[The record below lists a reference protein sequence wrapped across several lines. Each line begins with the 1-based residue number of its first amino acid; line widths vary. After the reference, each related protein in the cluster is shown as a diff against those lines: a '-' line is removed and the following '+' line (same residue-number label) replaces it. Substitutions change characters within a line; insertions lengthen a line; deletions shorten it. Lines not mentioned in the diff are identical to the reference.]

1 MADFDVIVLG
11 GGPGGYLAAERLGHA
26 GKKVLLVE
34 KEFLGGTCLNVGC
47 IPTKSLLNSA
57 KLYQHA
63 LHSEQFGVTASGVE
77 FDWAKVQSWK
87 ADVVKTLVGGVG
99 AAEKRAGVEVATAH
113 GTLIAPGV
121 VELAP
126 LSSRRTPGSPHLTGQ
141 ATGGIPGQAR
151 DDDQAG
157 DDDQAR
163 DDADVPVTT
172 RVTADHVII
181 ATGSVPVM
189 PPIPGAKDN
198 PLVVDSTGLLAVETV
213 PERLVVIGGG
223 VIGVEFASLF
233 AAFGSHVEVIE
244 MLPEILPFADAD
256 LAARTR
262 KALADVT
269 FHLGC
274 KVTAIESGTVVWTD
288 AKGAEQ
294 RAEADLVLMA
304 VGRRPLVD
312 GWGATEAG
320 LEVGPRGVVVDDTM
334 RTNLPNVWAV
344 GDVTGRSLL
353 AHAAYRMGEIAAAHI
368 IDTAAAAKRG
378 QRLRVD
384 TIPWAVYTMP
394 EAAGVGLTEAQ
405 AKGRGHQVTTAT
417 VPLAVSGRFVAENGV
432 RAPGAV
438 KLIADKGTRAVLGIH
453 VLGNYAPETIWGAA
467 AVLETELTVDD
478 LRQVVFPHPTVSE
491 AIREA
496 AWAIKA

>member
-11 GGPGGYLAAERLGHA
+11 GGPGGYIAAERLGQA

-34 KEFLGGTCLNVGC
+34 KESLGGTCLNVGC

-57 KLYQHA
+57 KLYDHA
-63 LHSEQFGVTASGVE
+63 RHSEQFGVTAENVT
-77 FDWAKVQSWK
+77 FDWAKVQAWK
-87 ADVVKTLVGGVG
+87 ADVVGKLVAGVG
-99 AAEKRAGVEVATAH
+99 AAEKRAGVEVVNAS
-113 GTLIAPGV
+113 GTLVAPGV
-121 VELAP
+121 VEVEGV
-126 LSSRRTPGSPHLTGQ
+126 RR
-141 ATGGIPGQAR
+141 
-151 DDDQAG
+151 
-157 DDDQAR
+157 
-163 DDADVPVTT
+163 
-172 RVTADHVII
+172 TADHVIV
-181 ATGSVPVM
+181 ATGSVPVL

-198 PLVVDSTGLLAVETV
+198 PLVVDSTGLLAVEEV

-233 AAFGSHVEVIE
+233 VAFGSHVEVIE
-244 MLPEILPFADAD
+244 MLPEIVPFMDDD
-256 LAARTR
+256 LAGRLR
-262 KALADVT
+262 KALKGVS

-274 KVTAIESGTVVWTD
+274 KVTAIEGGTVVYTD
-288 AKGAEQ
+288 AAGAEQ

-312 GWGATEAG
+312 GWGAAEAG

-334 RTNLPNVWAV
+334 RTNLPGVWAV

-368 IDTAAAAKRG
+368 LDPAAAARSG
-378 QRLRVD
+378 QRLRTD
-384 TIPWAVYTMP
+384 TIPWAVYSMP

-405 AKGRGHQVTTAT
+405 ATGRGHQVVTAT

-432 RAPGAV
+432 RGAGAV
-438 KLIADKGTRAVLGIH
+438 KLIADAATRQVLGVH
-453 VLGNYAPETIWGAA
+453 MLGSYAPETIWGAA
-467 AVLETELTVDD
+467 AVLETELDVDD

-491 AIREA
+491 GIREA
-496 AWAIKA
+496 AWAIKD

>member
-57 KLYQHA
+57 KLYSHA
-63 LHSEQFGVTASGVE
+63 LHSEQFGVTATGVSY
-77 FDWAKVQSWK
+77 DWAKVQAWK
-87 ADVVKTLVGGVG
+87 ADVVSKLVAGV
-99 AAEKRAGVEVATAH
+99 AATEKRNGVEVVFGH
-113 GTLIAPGV
+113 GTLIGAGV
-121 VELAP
+121 VEV
-126 LSSRRTPGSPHLTGQ
+126 
-141 ATGGIPGQAR
+141 
-151 DDDQAG
+151 AG
-157 DDDQAR
+157 ER
-163 DDADVPVTT
+163 K
-172 RVTADHVII
+172 TADHVII

-198 PLVVDSTGLLAVETV
+198 PLVVDSTGLLAVAAV
-213 PERLVVIGGG
+213 PKRLVVIGGG

-233 AAFGSHVEVIE
+233 AAFGAQVEVVE
-244 MLPEILPFADAD
+244 MLPEIVPFMDDD
-256 LAARTR
+256 LAGRLR
-262 KALADVT
+262 KALKDVT
-269 FHLGC
+269 FRLGC
-274 KVTAIESGTVVWTD
+274 RVTGIEGGTVVYTD
-288 AKGAEQ
+288 AKGNEQ

-312 GWGATEAG
+312 GWGAKEAG
-320 LEVGPRGVVVDDTM
+320 LEAGPRGVLVNDTM

-368 IDTAAAAKRG
+368 IDPAGAKRAG
-378 QRLRVD
+378 QVLRVD
-384 TIPWAVYTMP
+384 TIPWAVYSMP

-405 AKGRGHQVTTAT
+405 AKARGHQVVTAT
-417 VPLAVSGRFVAENGV
+417 VPLAVSGRAVAEQGV
-432 RAPGAV
+432 RGPGAV
-438 KLIADKGTRAVLGIH
+438 KLIAEAATRAILGIH
-453 VLGNYAPETIWGAA
+453 MLGNYAPETIWGAA
-467 AVLETELTVDD
+467 AVLETELSVDD

-496 AWAIKA
+496 AWAIH

>member
-1 MADFDVIVLG
+1 MADYDVIVLG

-26 GKKVLLVE
+26 GKRVLLVE
-34 KEFLGGTCLNVGC
+34 KQFLGGTCLNVGC

-57 KLYQHA
+57 KLYDHA
-63 LHSEQFGVTASGVE
+63 RHSGQFGVTAENVT
-77 FDWAKVQSWK
+77 FDWATVQAWK
-87 ADVVKTLVGGVG
+87 ADVVTKLVAGVAATEKRNKVEVLVG
-99 AAEKRAGVEVATAH
+99 H
-113 GTLIAPGV
+113 GTLVSPGV
-121 VELAP
+121 VEVDGE
-126 LSSRRTPGSPHLTGQ
+126 RR
-141 ATGGIPGQAR
+141 
-151 DDDQAG
+151 
-157 DDDQAR
+157 
-163 DDADVPVTT
+163 
-172 RVTADHVII
+172 TADHVII

-189 PPIPGAKDN
+189 PPIPGATDN
-198 PLVVDSTGLLAVETV
+198 PKVVDSTGLLAVEAV
-213 PERLVVIGGG
+213 PQRLVVIGGG

-233 AAFGSHVEVIE
+233 AAFDAHVEVVE
-244 MLPEILPFADAD
+244 MLPEILPFMDDD

-262 KALADVT
+262 KALKAVT

-274 KVTAIESGTVVWTD
+274 RVTAIEDGTVVWTD
-288 AKGAEQ
+288 ATGAEQ

-312 GWGATEAG
+312 GWGAAEAG

-368 IDTAAAAKRG
+368 IDTAAASRNG
-378 QRLRVD
+378 QRLRTD
-384 TIPWAVYTMP
+384 TIPWAVYSMP

-405 AKGRGHQVTTAT
+405 AIARGHEVTTAT
-417 VPLAVSGRFVAENGV
+417 VPLAVSGRAVAEQGV
-432 RAPGAV
+432 RGPGAV
-438 KLIADKGTRAVLGIH
+438 KLIADRATRTVLGVH
-453 VLGNYAPETIWGAA
+453 MLGTYAPETIWGAA

-496 AWAIKA
+496 AWAIKD

>member
-1 MADFDVIVLG
+1 MADYDVIVLG

-34 KEFLGGTCLNVGC
+34 KEYLGGTCLNVGC

-57 KLYQHA
+57 KLYDHA
-63 LHSEQFGVTASGVE
+63 RHSEQFGVTAENVS
-77 FDWAKVQSWK
+77 FDWAAVQAWK
-87 ADVVKTLVGGVG
+87 ADVVTKLVAGVAATEKRSGVEVVFAAGTLVG
-99 AAEKRAGVEVATAH
+99 
-113 GTLIAPGV
+113 PGV
-121 VELAP
+121 VEVAGE
-126 LSSRRTPGSPHLTGQ
+126 RR
-141 ATGGIPGQAR
+141 
-151 DDDQAG
+151 
-157 DDDQAR
+157 
-163 DDADVPVTT
+163 
-172 RVTADHVII
+172 TADHVIV

-198 PLVVDSTGLLAVETV
+198 PRVVDSTGLLAVDAV

-233 AAFGSHVEVIE
+233 AAFGARVEVVE
-244 MLPEILPFADAD
+244 MLPEILPFADPDIAGR
-256 LAARTR
+256 LR
-262 KALADVT
+262 KAMKTVT

-274 KVTAIESGTVVWTD
+274 RVTGVDGATVVYTD
-288 AKGAEQ
+288 AKGVEQ

-304 VGRRPLVD
+304 VGRRPLVE
-312 GWGATEAG
+312 GWGAAEAG
-320 LEVGPRGVVVDDTM
+320 LETNRSGVVVDDTM

-368 IDTAAAAKRG
+368 LDPAAAARAG

-384 TIPWAVYTMP
+384 TIPWAVYSMP

-405 AKGRGHQVTTAT
+405 ARARGHEVATVT
-417 VPLAVSGRFVAENGV
+417 VPLSVSGRFVAENGV
-432 RAPGAV
+432 RGAGAV
-438 KLIADKGTRAVLGIH
+438 KLIADRATRTVLGVH
-453 VLGNYAPETIWGAA
+453 LFGSYAPETIWGAA

-491 AIREA
+491 GIREA
-496 AWAIKA
+496 AWAIKD